1 MEKIKLD
8 PETSALIL
16 IYLQQGIVAIETSPH
31 PASSVVAKA
40 ASLAAAFRKHSSPVF
55 AVGVAS
61 ANMLQVPADRSHGDP
76 KNPPPAIASELVP
89 ASGVQAGDLVV
100 TKRHWSAFSGTDLEE
115 RLKRAGVKT
124 VVIGE
129 ITTNYGVESTARA
142 AAGLGF
148 GVVFVEDATTSISAE
163 AHQFPFETIF
173 PILAPVR
180 KTSKPIQAL
189 RLGRSGRTSQP
200 LSGSKSG
207 LFELREEV

>member
-1 MEKIKLD
+1 MKRIKLD

-16 IYLQQGIVAIETSPH
+16 IDLQHGIVALETSPH

-40 ASLAAAFRKHSSPVF
+40 ASLAATFRKHSSPVIY
-55 AVGVAS
+55 VRVDL
-61 ANMLQVPADRSHGDP
+61 ANMLRVPADRSHDDP

-124 VVIGE
+124 VVIGG

-148 GVVFVEDATTSISAE
+148 GIVFVEDATTSISAE
-163 AHQFPFETIF
+163 THRFAFEKIF
-173 PILAPVR
+173 PMLGRVR
-180 KTSKPIQAL
+180 KTSEVIEAL
-189 RLGRSGRTSQP
+189 A
-200 LSGSKSG
+200 
-207 LFELREEV
+207 

>member
-16 IYLQQGIVAIETSPH
+16 IDLQHGIVALETSPH

-40 ASLAAAFRKHSSPVF
+40 ASLAAAFRKHSSPVIY
-55 AVGVAS
+55 VRVNL
-61 ANMLQVPADRSHGDP
+61 ANMLRVPADRSHDDP

-89 ASGVQAGDLVV
+89 ASGVQTGDLVV

-124 VVIGE
+124 VVIGG

-142 AAGLGF
+142 AVGLGF

-163 AHQFPFETIF
+163 AHQFAFEAIF
-173 PILAPVR
+173 PMLGRVR
-180 KTSKPIQAL
+180 KTSEVIEAL
-189 RLGRSGRTSQP
+189 
-200 LSGSKSG
+200 
-207 LFELREEV
+207 V